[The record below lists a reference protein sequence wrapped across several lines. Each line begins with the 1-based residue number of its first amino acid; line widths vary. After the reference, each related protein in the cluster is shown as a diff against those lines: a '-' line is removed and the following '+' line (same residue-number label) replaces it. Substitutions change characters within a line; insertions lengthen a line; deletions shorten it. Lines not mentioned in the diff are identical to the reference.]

1 VTTVLVV
8 EDNADL
14 RAFIRE
20 TLEPTYRVREASDG
34 EQGLR
39 RASDMLPD
47 LVLSDATMPRMDGF
61 ALAAALRSRP
71 ETASIP
77 VVLLTARARASDR
90 LAGLEAG
97 ADAYLTKPFDAEAL
111 RLQVR
116 NLIARQQR
124 LRESLPPPP
133 RDTAP
138 EPPRSAFETSVRD
151 AIENRLT
158 DPDFNVSAL
167 AETLAMGRKALHR
180 RLKDDLGETPG
191 TYLRTYRLERAA
203 ELLRARQG
211 NVTEVAYAVGFNSQ
225 SHFSRCF
232 RDHFGTPPSAFAQ
245 DDTAG

>member
-1 VTTVLVV
+1 VV

-14 RAFIRE
+14 RTFIRE

-34 EQGLR
+34 EHGLR
-39 RASDMLPD
+39 RAVDFLPD
-47 LVLSDATMPRMDGF
+47 LVLTDASMPRMDGF
-61 ALAAALRSRP
+61 ALTAALRSRP

-90 LAGLEAG
+90 RAGLEAG

-124 LRESLPPPP
+124 LRDSLPTPSP
-133 RDTAP
+133 DAAP
-138 EPPRSAFETSVRD
+138 EPPRSALETNVRD
-151 AIENRLT
+151 AVERHLT
-158 DPDFNVSAL
+158 DPEFNVTAL
-167 AETLAMGRKALHR
+167 AEALGVSRQALHR
-180 RLKDDLGETPG
+180 RLTDDLGTTPVA
-191 TYLRTYRLERAA
+191 YLRAYRLERAA

-245 DDTAG
+245 DEAAG